1 MTDKELNDN
10 IEKIKEFLQSD
21 SYEAGFELL
30 ITLND
35 IELTKALNDEIII
48 ALEKEL
54 TNKEMDDV
62 LRLASSL
69 NLLNVFL
76 KYLAK
81 ISSVDSREIKLL
93 YKRKDLDVDTRKII
107 DLKHSLAEKHALYLK
122 DGDPVM
128 SDTNLKEEEWITNS
142 IISSE
147 KFSRDIFESLYKD
160 QNKKLVFELLQN
172 PHFTEEYLTDLA
184 DSKDDY
190 YPDKLYLLWLILKH
204 PNSPETILKEASEL
218 DDSYENSL
226 LKKAVALNKKTEPNI
241 IQKLLL
247 SSYRWVRQAA
257 ASHSSLKKKDILEL
271 IQTGDRYILK
281 GLQENIKSDE
291 SVKETISNLL
301 KDETKYP
308 KQYTTYTH
316 GLCDENHAR
325 IGAGEIPLE
334 TVASAVI
341 VGSDCIVSALIE
353 IYEEWGYYTSF
364 FDDSGWFEGGGC
376 LYITDSCIDLEEEEF
391 EICHISLRDGAS
403 ENFPFTGSE
412 KYIDELEVGT
422 FFFNVVSYDKVSVAG
437 SLDEIVQEEEL
448 NIWECINHYSSDV
461 FISNTFFGYPESFI
475 IESDYDRQ
483 STLYVKDSKNSFIE
497 VSLYDLYDELNKE
510 FGDKLSEENVAE
522 FLKNKYKK

>member
-1 MTDKELNDN
+1 MTKTKLKENITKIGQLLNSN
-10 IEKIKEFLQSD
+10 

-76 KYLAK
+76 KYLVK
-81 ISSVDSREIKLL
+81 ISSVDSKEIKLL
-93 YKRKDLDVDTRKII
+93 YTRKDLDVDTRKII

-122 DGDPVM
+122 DSDPVM

-226 LKKAVALNKKTEPNI
+226 LKKAVALNKKTDPNI

-247 SSYRWVRQAA
+247 NSYRWVRQAA
-257 ASHSSLKKKDILEL
+257 ASHSSLKKKNILEL

-316 GLCDENHAR
+316 GFGDENYAR
-325 IGAGEIPLE
+325 IAAGEIPLE
-334 TVASAVI
+334 TVASAI
-341 VGSDCIVSALIE
+341 MVGSDCIATALIE
-353 IYEEWGYYTSF
+353 SESWTDYTTF
-364 FDDSGWFEGGGC
+364 FDNSGWLEGGGC

-403 ENFPFTGSE
+403 ECLPNN
-412 KYIDELEVGT
+412 YIDKLEVGT

-448 NIWECINHYSSDV
+448 NI
-461 FISNTFFGYPESFI
+461 
-475 IESDYDRQ
+475 
-483 STLYVKDSKNSFIE
+483 
-497 VSLYDLYDELNKE
+497 
-510 FGDKLSEENVAE
+510 
-522 FLKNKYKK
+522 

>member
-1 MTDKELNDN
+1 MADKELKDN
-10 IEKIKEFLQSD
+10 IEKIKEFLQSN

-54 TNKEMDDV
+54 INKEMDDV

-81 ISSVDSREIKLL
+81 ISSVDSKEIKLL
-93 YKRKDLDVDTRKII
+93 YTRKDLDVDTRKII

-122 DGDPVM
+122 DSDPVM

-147 KFSRDIFESLYKD
+147 KFSRDMFKSLYKD
-160 QNKKLVFELLQN
+160 QNKKLVFELLKN
-172 PHFTEEYLTDLA
+172 PYFPEEYLTDLA
-184 DSKDDY
+184 DIKDY
-190 YPDKLYLLWLILKH
+190 YLNDELYLLWLILKH

-226 LKKAVALNKKTEPNI
+226 LKKAVALNKKTDPKI

-257 ASHSSLKKKDILEL
+257 ASHSILKKKDILEL

-281 GLQENIKSDE
+281 GLQENIKLDE

-316 GLCDENHAR
+316 GFGDENHAR
-325 IGAGEIPLE
+325 IAAGEIPLE

-364 FDDSGWFEGGGC
+364 FDNSGWLEGGGC

-403 ENFPFTGSE
+403 ECLPDN
-412 KYIDELEVGT
+412 YIDKLEVGT
-422 FFFNVVSYDKVSVAG
+422 FFFNVVSYDKVGAPG

-448 NIWECINHYSSDV
+448 NIWGCINHYSSDL
-461 FISNTFFGYPESFI
+461 FISNTFFGYPNSTVY
-475 IESDYDRQ
+475 ESDYDRQ

-510 FGDKLSEENVAE
+510 FGDKLSEENVAD